1 MRSYIDANQHD
12 FAVLRESGALYVD
25 KTRQIHELLRS
36 GSARMYTRPRRFGKS
51 LLLST
56 VAALYRGEE
65 ALFAGM
71 LAQPEPLWIHHTGMW
86 DWERQQRPVLQ
97 LTMNRLELEPDGTAA
112 AAFSALLR
120 DTADSWGMTG
130 CYILDDNPL
139 TAWGNLLRAVARS
152 YQPDAARSPE
162 ARAGLPLPEP
172 GHYEFAWLPP
182 PLAQSRPGARGGL
195 VLLID
200 EYDAPILNHLGHPQ
214 AAALRRLLA
223 GFYEATKIR
232 MHLFHRL
239 LLTGVTRFV
248 REGLWSKLNHVTD
261 VTADPY
267 CHDLTGFT
275 DEELDS
281 LTRQL
286 RDGLLHVQHTDSSLK
301 SEALRTAWREWYNGY
316 RFTPDA
322 QQRLYNP
329 WFILHSLG
337 TGRLRDYWY
346 DSGHL
351 GALTDVLT

>member
-56 VAALYRGEE
+56 VAALCRGEE

-97 LTMNRLELEPDGTAA
+97 LTMNRLELEPDGTAV
-112 AAFSALLR
+112 AFSALLR

-130 CYILDDNPL
+130 CYIHDDNPL
-139 TAWGNLLRAVARS
+139 TAWGNLLRAAARS

-182 PLAQSRPGARGGL
+182 PLAKSRPGARGGL

-200 EYDAPILNHLGHPQ
+200 EYDAPILNPEPSGTSTSCRPASPAGRFLRGDQDQDAPFSPP
-214 AAALRRLLA
+214 APDRGNALRARGSVVQAEPCDRCNGRSLL
-223 GFYEATKIR
+223 
-232 MHLFHRL
+232 
-239 LLTGVTRFV
+239 
-248 REGLWSKLNHVTD
+248 
-261 VTADPY
+261 P
-267 CHDLTGFT
+267 
-275 DEELDS
+275 
-281 LTRQL
+281 
-286 RDGLLHVQHTDSSLK
+286 
-301 SEALRTAWREWYNGY
+301 
-316 RFTPDA
+316 
-322 QQRLYNP
+322 
-329 WFILHSLG
+329 
-337 TGRLRDYWY
+337 
-346 DSGHL
+346 
-351 GALTDVLT
+351 